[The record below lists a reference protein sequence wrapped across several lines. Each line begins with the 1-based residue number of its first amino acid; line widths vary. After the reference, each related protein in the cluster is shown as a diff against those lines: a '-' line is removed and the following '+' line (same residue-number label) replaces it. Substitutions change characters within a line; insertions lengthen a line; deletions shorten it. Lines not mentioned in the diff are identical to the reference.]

1 MLRIDGIHVSIVNS
15 TSITISRL
23 ELVKEFGMPNS
34 VIESNFEKDVDVE
47 IYFKVLVAAMFLF

>member
-15 TSITISRL
+15 TSIMISRL

-47 IYFKVLVAAMFLF
+47 FYFKVLVAGMFLF